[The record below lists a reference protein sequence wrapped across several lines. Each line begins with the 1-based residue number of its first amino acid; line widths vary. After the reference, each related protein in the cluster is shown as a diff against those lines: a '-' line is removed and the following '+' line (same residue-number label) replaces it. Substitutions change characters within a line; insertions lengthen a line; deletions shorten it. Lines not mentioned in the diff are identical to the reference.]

1 MSSVPQIGS
10 IGNRLDLLI
19 RQGGTFGPVTDT
31 LANPDGSPVDLTGA
45 TIRGQIRKQPSDTAI
60 VASFDVVITNAL
72 GGEYTF
78 GLPASTTAG
87 ITAGADVTKPDS
99 IYAWD
104 IELQDTLGRVI
115 PLHWG
120 TVRVHREVTRA

>member
-19 RQGGTFGPVTDT
+19 RQGATFGPVTDT
-31 LANPDGSPVDLTGA
+31 LSNPDETPVDLTGA
-45 TIRGQIRKQPSDTAI
+45 TIRGQIRKQPADTAI
-60 VASFDVVITNAL
+60 VASFDVVVTDAA
-72 GGEYTF
+72 GGKYTF
-78 GLPASTTAG
+78 GLSASTTAA
-87 ITAGADVTKPDS
+87 IAAGADVTKPES
-99 IYAWD
+99 VYAWD